1 MQINN
6 QNKGVT
12 PHFDPSKMQVLRDIA
27 EQQAKEQNPMSEDSA
42 KPMTPAE
49 VRETL
54 HELQVHQIELA
65 MQNEDLRTTQLQLEE
80 SRSKYFDLYEQAP
93 VGYFTLL
100 ESDKILD
107 VNLVAAKLFGLTQ
120 DALAGDTL
128 TRFIHK
134 HAQDTWYLRR
144 KALFETG
151 ELQVFDLKMIN
162 SGGEPFW
169 GNLSMTLSTE
179 GEDGPSG
186 RVVLVDVSARIRMES
201 DLAMEKKLL
210 ETTLGS
216 IGDGVIS
223 TDSSGNVVFMNRVA
237 EAMTGWSQE
246 DARGKSVQ
254 DVFHIIDEFTRE
266 TSDGVIGRILQ
277 SGKVHPLPSHTILV
291 SRKGEEFPIED
302 NSAPILKDNGEVVGV
317 VMGFRDFTE
326 KKKHLEEIRFL
337 SYHDQLTGLYNR
349 RFFEEELKRVDTT
362 RNLPLTIAMGDVNG
376 LKLINDS
383 FGHAVGDELLRKVA
397 EAIRLGCRD
406 DEIVARLGGDEFVVI
421 LPRTD
426 AEMTEKI
433 VRRIREFAAKSKV
446 GSIDISISFGYETK
460 TREEESIQDIFRNTE
475 NHMYRQK
482 LSESSSIRSKTI
494 DVIMSSLFEKN
505 NREMKHSERVGEL
518 SADIASKMNLSE
530 DDVRQIRIAG
540 LMHDIGKIGID
551 ENILNKPMKLNAGEW
566 KEIERHSEIGYRI
579 LSSVNE
585 FSEIADFILEHHEK
599 WNGKGYPKGLVHD
612 AISLQARIIAVA
624 DAFDAMTGSRTYGKT
639 LSNTE
644 AVQEI
649 IRCSGTQF
657 DPSVTHVLVEKIL
670 GMTWKPK
677 TGNTT
682 VPFPG
687 QSDTGM
693 ANPRTQ

>member
-134 HAQDTWYLRR
+134 HAQDTRYLRR

-349 RFFEEELKRVDTT
+349 RFFEEELKRVDTA

-551 ENILNKPMKLNAGEW
+551 EKILNKPMKLNAGEW

-693 ANPRTQ
+693 ANHRTQ

>member
-1 MQINN
+1 
-6 QNKGVT
+6 
-12 PHFDPSKMQVLRDIA
+12 
-27 EQQAKEQNPMSEDSA
+27 
-42 KPMTPAE
+42 
-49 VRETL
+49 
-54 HELQVHQIELA
+54 
-65 MQNEDLRTTQLQLEE
+65 
-80 SRSKYFDLYEQAP
+80 
-93 VGYFTLL
+93 
-100 ESDKILD
+100 
-107 VNLVAAKLFGLTQ
+107 
-120 DALAGDTL
+120 
-128 TRFIHK
+128 
-134 HAQDTWYLRR
+134 
-144 KALFETG
+144 
-151 ELQVFDLKMIN
+151 
-162 SGGEPFW
+162 
-169 GNLSMTLSTE
+169 MTLSTE

-349 RFFEEELKRVDTT
+349 RFFEEELKRVDTA

-551 ENILNKPMKLNAGEW
+551 EKILNKPMKLNAGEW